1 MDDDKRIENNEEE
14 AVSNDNIAGEEGETN
29 SEERDKSRPYVFQR
43 LPINFQKRLFL
54 ASKQPILHSKRACF
68 CF

>member
-29 SEERDKSRPYVFQR
+29 SEERDKSRPT
-43 LPINFQKRLFL
+43 LMMLL
-54 ASKQPILHSKRACF
+54 AKKAK
-68 CF
+68 

>member
-29 SEERDKSRPYVFQR
+29 SEERDKSRPYVFRR
-43 LPINFQKRLFL
+43 LPINFQKRLF
-54 ASKQPILHSKRACF
+54 
-68 CF
+68 

>member
-29 SEERDKSRPYVFQR
+29 SEERDKSRPYKVSLFERFYFSPRAYTNFALLICMLR
-43 LPINFQKRLFL
+43 L
-54 ASKQPILHSKRACF
+54 A
-68 CF
+68 